1 MHKKMVS
8 LWRYLRTPVLLTSAT
23 VFVIGCASKNPLI
36 DEAEPS
42 EDTEKVSVATD
53 KTDRTEDNAPLAA
66 DAGVHE
72 SAAQTSPEPDTLSE
86 PARMEE
92 LPKSD
97 SMVAPSPAA
106 QTVRQNNE
114 ISEKSDTRP
123 KQVETERRH
132 PDNAVASSP
141 APQTVLQ
148 DNEVAVTSRTVSELS
163 LMEQPR
169 RQTVIEPIP
178 AINTARQDETLAEN
192 DLNNKPTGLK
202 KWLNMLSPYKLNIQ
216 QGNFVS
222 SEMLSRVQYGM
233 TKEQVRFVLGTPL
246 LMDIFHAN
254 RWDYL
259 FRLQKP
265 NGTTTT
271 NRVTIFFSGN
281 LVDRIMSDNLPNEKE
296 YLMHITSDDEVSDKT
311 KKETDTE
318 AATKETAE
326 TAETTARESV
336 GASAAATADA
346 RKETASAAEPSGT
359 SETAADTVEAQ
370 PSESA
375 GSAEPQQARKPSDD
389 TATSDDSD
397 DTSRAAQVAPV
408 TVTQPALRPSGAIRL
423 PRASGASG
431 PARVQ
436 QPRSAPAGDQT
447 PATRTRDAARAAPE
461 PVALPSPE
469 PVRTPEP
476 VSTSEPVRA
485 AEPSVPSSQTKRI
498 VRPLPRPPAQTDYE
512 DEEETSS
519 GNIGAFEPISTPNRA
534 GRMLPHS
541 PNDELIGNIQ

>member
-53 KTDRTEDNAPLAA
+53 KTGRTEDNAPLAT

-72 SAAQTSPEPDTLSE
+72 SAAQTSSGPDTLSE
-86 PARMEE
+86 PARMAE
-92 LPKSD
+92 LTKSD
-97 SMVAPSPAA
+97 SMVAPSPAS
-106 QTVRQNNE
+106 QT
-114 ISEKSDTRP
+114 I
-123 KQVETERRH
+123 
-132 PDNAVASSP
+132 
-141 APQTVLQ
+141 LQ

-163 LMEQPR
+163 VMEQPR

-178 AINTARQDETLAEN
+178 AINTARQNDETLAEN

-222 SEMLSRVQYGM
+222 SEMLTRVQYGM

-265 NGTTTT
+265 NGTTST

-318 AATKETAE
+318 AATKETAK

-346 RKETASAAEPSGT
+346 RKETTSAVEPSST

-370 PSESA
+370 PSETA
-375 GSAEPQQARKPSDD
+375 GSVEPQQARKPSDD

-397 DTSRAAQVAPV
+397 DASRAVQVAPV
-408 TVTQPALRPSGAIRL
+408 TITQPALRPSGAIRL
-423 PRASGASG
+423 PRASDAPE

-436 QPRSAPAGDQT
+436 QPRSARAGDQT
-447 PATRTRDAARAAPE
+447 PATRTSDAARATPE

-469 PVRTPEP
+469 PVRTLEP

-485 AEPSVPSSQTKRI
+485 AEQSVPSSQTKRI
-498 VRPLPRPPAQTDYE
+498 VRPLPRPPSQSDNE

-519 GNIGAFEPISTPNRA
+519 ENIGAFEPISTPNRA